1 MEGTVADLWSSAVA
15 NRADEPA
22 YLTQTA
28 RGTWAERSWGEA
40 GREVDE
46 LAAGFLALG
55 VKKGDRLA
63 ILARTRLEWALC
75 DWALISIGAL
85 VVPIYPTTSALECAY
100 ILGNSGARF
109 VVCENDAQ
117 GEKLEPVHRELEA
130 LEQVVLFDA
139 APDSSALSLDDLRA
153 RGLAQLDEA
162 PNIVERARAAIVE
175 DDPLTIIYTSGT
187 TGPPKG
193 CVLTQRN
200 YLAMVEMV
208 LAVEGLFEPGDRL
221 LLHLPLAH
229 TFARLI
235 SFLAPAAG
243 LTIAFCPDVTGV
255 ADALIAVRPTLF
267 PSVPRLYEKF
277 AAAIRSAVEQTPG
290 VRRGVAEWAL
300 GAGARASMKQLAG
313 RPPGTSLAFERR
325 LADRLVLSKLRARFG
340 GRLRFAISGGA
351 PLTVEVATFFHGLGI
366 VVLEGYGLTE
376 STTAATFNRPHE
388 YRLGSVGLPLPGVD
402 VRLAPDGEVLVR
414 GDNVFQGYYRDEEAT
429 RAVLGP
435 DGWLAT
441 GDLGALDA
449 DGFLTITGRK
459 KDIIVTAGGKNV
471 APQKIEDA
479 LKTSRYISEAVVVG
493 DRRPF
498 LVALLV
504 LDEAE
509 AEKGAATR
517 PELNALVDGEIAR
530 INRGLSGAEQ
540 VRRFAILPR
549 ELSQEASELTATLKV
564 RRHVCEQHFGAEIER
579 LYAHA
584 RTAEAPASVAVDDSP
599 SS

>member
-1 MEGTVADLWSSAVA
+1 VA

-55 VKKGDRLA
+55 VQKGDRLA

-100 ILGNSGARF
+100 ILGSSGARF

-117 GEKLEPVHRELEA
+117 REKLEPARRELEA

-139 APDSSALSLDDLRA
+139 TPDSSALSLDDVRA

-175 DDPLTIIYTSGT
+175 DDPLTIVYTSGT

-200 YLAMVEMV
+200 YRAMVEMV
-208 LAVEGLFEPGDRL
+208 LAVEDLVEPGDRL

-229 TFARLI
+229 TFARLV

-255 ADALIAVRPTLF
+255 ADALIAVKPTLF

-277 AAAIRSAVEQTPG
+277 AAAIRSAVEQSPG

-300 GAGARASMKQLAG
+300 GVGARASMEQLAG
-313 RPPGTSLAFERR
+313 RRPGASLAFERA
-325 LADRLVLSKLRARFG
+325 LADRLVLSKLRAQFG
-340 GRLRFAISGGA
+340 GRLRFAVSGGA
-351 PLTVEVATFFHGLGI
+351 PLAVEVATFLHGLGI

-414 GDNVFQGYYRDEEAT
+414 GDNVFRGYYRDEEAT
-429 RAVLGP
+429 RAVLSP

-449 DGFLTITGRK
+449 EGFLTITGRK

-504 LDEAE
+504 LDQAE
-509 AEKGAATR
+509 VEKGAATGQ
-517 PELNALVDGEIAR
+517 ELYALVEEEIAR
-530 INRGLSGAEQ
+530 ISRGLSGAEQ

-549 ELSQEASELTATLKV
+549 ELSQEASELTPTLKV

-584 RTAEAPASVAVDDSP
+584 RIVELQPQ
-599 SS
+599 